1 MSGIDFKGLF
11 MEKTPM
17 FHRNSAEE
25 PVTTAFIFHFKAIKR
40 ARYTLTFF
48 FLKKEEGQMFQR
60 DCKDLS
66 V

>member
-1 MSGIDFKGLF
+1 MSGIDCKGLL

-17 FHRNSAEE
+17 FHRNPAEE

-40 ARYTLTFF
+40 ARYALKNFF
-48 FLKKEEGQMFQR
+48 KKEEGQMFQR